1 MGQTSAN
8 IGLNRIPNELTATSE
23 TSEVLCRGGVN
34 SALVRFADLLEAAV
48 TVNALRRARS

>member
-1 MGQTSAN
+1 MGQNSAN
-8 IGLNRIPNELTATSE
+8 IGLNRIPNELTATGE
-23 TSEVLCRGGVN
+23 TSEVPCRGGVN

>member
-8 IGLNRIPNELTATSE
+8 IGVNRIPNELTVTSE
-23 TSEVLCRGGVN
+23 TSEVLCRGGLN

-48 TVNALRRARS
+48 TVNALRRARY